1 MNMSDIFKKT
11 TECVIKQAGNE
22 FILVPLTDNIA
33 QMNSMYTLN
42 ETGAFIWER
51 IDGKNSLESIA
62 QMISDEFETDYESAL
77 KDTKAFIEKL
87 NDLVSKIAL

>member
-1 MNMSDIFKKT
+1 MGEIFKKT

-87 NDLVSKIAL
+87 NDLVSEIAL